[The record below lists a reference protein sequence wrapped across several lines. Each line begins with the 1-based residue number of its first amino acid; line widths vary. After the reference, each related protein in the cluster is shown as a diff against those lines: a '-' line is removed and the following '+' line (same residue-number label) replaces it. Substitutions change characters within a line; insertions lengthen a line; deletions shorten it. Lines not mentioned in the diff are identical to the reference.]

1 MKALQAICAVS
12 AALAKDGI
20 SKDRNNAQQGYKF
33 RGIDDCLNALA
44 PLMASHGLVIIP
56 ECLDRTVTERETRNG
71 GSLFY
76 VTVRVKYR
84 FYATED
90 ASTVDAY
97 VFGEAMD
104 SADKAT
110 NKAMSAAYKYAVI
123 QTFCIP
129 TEGDNDADATTHEVK
144 AQKYQQNKAAN
155 AKKFAELRV
164 EQDGASTA
172 HRGIGER
179 VESSAHGT
187 HQQSSDAAPPS
198 ISDETWQA
206 FYEYMQDDPDRSN
219 VGKQLKSVLKIV
231 AVADLRGLGRSHF
244 IGEFQKSCKETG
256 VPCSQWM

>member
-84 FYATED
+84 FYSTED
-90 ASTVDAY
+90 GSSVDAY

-110 NKAMSAAYKYAVI
+110 NKAMSAAYKYAAI

-155 AKKFAELRV
+155 AKKLAELQG
-164 EQDGASTA
+164 EQGQ
-172 HRGIGER
+172 GIIP
-179 VESSAHGT
+179 SK
-187 HQQSSDAAPPS
+187 DAVT
-198 ISDETWQA
+198 DEGWAA

-219 VGKQLKSVLKIV
+219 VGKQLKAVLKIG

-244 IGEFQKSCKETG
+244 ITEFQKSCQETG
-256 VPCSQWM
+256 VPCSTWL